1 MNYKFKDKLKKN
13 TNDFVHKKEMHVK
26 VCYKW
31 LQILKMYKE
40 ETFFFEK
47 SFTLLR
53 SKWNDLFKN

>member
-40 ETFFFEK
+40 ETFFFEN

-53 SKWNDLFKN
+53 SK